1 MTVKVT
7 RVVENPFDD
16 NRKKLKDFLWKDDVE
31 PHAERRRQIMK
42 AHPEVNKLMGVEP
55 LSKYLAIGLV
65 VTQFSVAVALRH
77 QVGSLMWWLTVY
89 FVGGTLTHSLFLGT
103 HEIVHNLALRN
114 NVLSKLLAIF
124 TQLPIPIAYVIDFKT
139 YHFEHHKL
147 QGTEGVDTDLPMAWE
162 GRFFSTPFR
171 KAMYLA
177 GILFSYTLRPLF
189 VRPKEPTLWHLVNW
203 ACVIATHVFMYQT
216 FGSGVFKYCIASVL
230 ISALNPCAGHF
241 LAEHMVFYDD
251 YETYSYYGWLNIFCW
266 NVGYHNEHHD
276 FPGVPW
282 SKLPQLRIIAP
293 EFYDNL
299 PCHDSWSAVM
309 YNFVVMDN
317 ISPFNRVKRR
327 PKSN

>member
-1 MTVKVT
+1 
-7 RVVENPFDD
+7 
-16 NRKKLKDFLWKDDVE
+16 
-31 PHAERRRQIMK
+31 
-42 AHPEVNKLMGVEP
+42 
-55 LSKYLAIGLV
+55 
-65 VTQFSVAVALRH
+65 
-77 QVGSLMWWLTVY
+77 
-89 FVGGTLTHSLFLGT
+89 
-103 HEIVHNLALRN
+103 
-114 NVLSKLLAIF
+114 
-124 TQLPIPIAYVIDFKT
+124 
-139 YHFEHHKL
+139 
-147 QGTEGVDTDLPMAWE
+147 MAWE

-299 PCHDSWSAVM
+299 PCHDSW
-309 YNFVVMDN
+309 
-317 ISPFNRVKRR
+317 
-327 PKSN
+327 